1 MENNKNTIF
10 DNLNLKSK
18 ERIMMYTT
26 ARQFKNAVPI
36 EEMLIIPSKIDDWI
50 YYSDIRLNNAKLQD
64 LITTYGIK
72 DNSPIIQNGITMV
85 TARGTK
91 IISKQSPFIVNKSF
105 ACEVYLKLILEE
117 NNIEWKDL
125 KGKEGHNLWKLYSK
139 MPNTLKKDL
148 NKVMLS
154 KGFTIIDAKIKKIS
168 TAFINWRYIYQ
179 NYKENVSL
187 DFIFLNEFCNYLD
200 TIAKT
205 IILKTYNYD
214 VDKDT
219 R

>member
-125 KGKEGHNLWKLYSK
+125 KGKEGHNSWKLYSK